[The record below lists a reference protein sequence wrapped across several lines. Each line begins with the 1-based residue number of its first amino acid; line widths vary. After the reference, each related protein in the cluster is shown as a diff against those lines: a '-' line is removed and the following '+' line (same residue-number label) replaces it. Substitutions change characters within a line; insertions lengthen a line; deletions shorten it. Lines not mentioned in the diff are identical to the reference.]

1 MKITKL
7 KEIIRDAGK
16 QRNRNNQQQ
25 KKLETITIPDNPK
38 IESSV

>member
-25 KKLETITIPDNPK
+25 KCLETITIPDNPK
-38 IESSV
+38 IASSV